1 MHAWN
6 QPILDSL
13 IARSARLPHALLIH
27 GPRGVGKAAL
37 AERIAH
43 SLLCEGTGK
52 KPCLACDACRW
63 FLAGNHPDFRRVESE
78 AVAKVP
84 PPADSD
90 EEAPT
95 SKRATKQPSIEIKV
109 DQVRELANFLYV
121 RSHRGGV
128 RLALVHPAE
137 DMNENAANAL
147 LKGLEEPPAGAM
159 FILVSHR
166 PAQLLPTIRS
176 RCVAVPVPIP
186 AREAALQWLASQGIR
201 DAERWLAYAGG
212 APLRAVD
219 YAADAAVLSSLI
231 RAPAPVEVREGL
243 ERLAEA
249 LQKIALDRAL
259 SAFGLPPKYQTG
271 SAAVAPEM
279 AREWLAFARRMGEDR
294 LLCRHPLNPR
304 LFSAAMVNAMP
315 SAGRQAAGSGAP
327 SG

>member
-13 IARSARLPHALLIH
+13 SARAGRLPHALLIH

-37 AERIAH
+37 AERVAQM
-43 SLLCEGTGK
+43 LLCEGK
-52 KPCLACDACRW
+52 PKPCGTCDGCRW
-63 FLAGNHPDFRRVESE
+63 FLGGNHPDFRRVEPE
-78 AVAKVP
+78 AIAKVP
-84 PPADSD
+84 PPAELD
-90 EEAPT
+90 EEPSA
-95 SKRATKQPSIEIKV
+95 KRSKQPSIQIKIE
-109 DQVRELANFLYV
+109 QVRELADFLYL
-121 RSHRGGV
+121 RSHRGGN

-137 DMNENAANAL
+137 DMNEPTANAL

-159 FILVSHR
+159 FLLVSHR

-186 AREAALQWLASQGIR
+186 AREVALQWLASQGVK

-212 APLRAVD
+212 APLRALD
-219 YAADAAVLSSLI
+219 YAAEAETISRLLKS
-231 RAPAPVEVREGL
+231 PAPVEVREDL
-243 ERLAEA
+243 ERLADA

-259 SAFGLPPKYQTG
+259 VAFGLPAKYQT
-271 SAAVAPEM
+271 AAARVSPEK

-304 LFSAAMVNAMP
+304 LFSAAMIGAMP
-315 SAGRQAAGSGAP
+315 TESP
-327 SG
+327 

>member
-1 MHAWN
+1 
-6 QPILDSL
+6 
-13 IARSARLPHALLIH
+13 
-27 GPRGVGKAAL
+27 
-37 AERIAH
+37 
-43 SLLCEGTGK
+43 
-52 KPCLACDACRW
+52 
-63 FLAGNHPDFRRVESE
+63 
-78 AVAKVP
+78 
-84 PPADSD
+84 
-90 EEAPT
+90 
-95 SKRATKQPSIEIKV
+95 
-109 DQVRELANFLYV
+109 
-121 RSHRGGV
+121 
-128 RLALVHPAE
+128 
-137 DMNENAANAL
+137 
-147 LKGLEEPPAGAM
+147 M

-186 AREAALQWLASQGIR
+186 PREAALQWLTAQDIK

-219 YAADAAVLSSLI
+219 YAADAAALSRLI
-231 RAPAPVEVREGL
+231 KAPAAVEVREGL

-271 SAAVAPEM
+271 SGTVAPEK

-315 SAGRQAAGSGAP
+315 SAGRQAGALAHRQADARRVEGRHLQRGNDGFEAHLGDRSAAP
-327 SG
+327 CRIP